1 MADVFDLSQ
10 QIIYAEEFGKEN
22 YKFFQDNIDLG
33 VGSWMND
40 LSPLIDENCRKAITC
55 ALDDSKKV
63 IEVVR
68 YLVKQNDIEKYK
80 MFIDIWKKHAPAK
93 ATQFETALLK
103 RIEDQNA
110 INSNPNSYLK
120 RTECENS
127 IKPNSYLKR
136 TECENSIKPNS
147 YLKRTECENSI
158 KPNSYLKRT
167 ECENSIKSSSKP
179 KPLLKV
185 IADQYSNP
193 LLVIIEN
200 QNPIN
205 PKPLLNKID
214 VQNQFSLYSLYQG
227 LPKGVFI
234 TYYKGV
240 FITYYKGVFITYN
253 KGVFITYNKGVFLTY
268 NKGVFITYN
277 KGVFITYNNYAFW

>member
-110 INSNPNSYLK
+110 INS
-120 RTECENS
+120 
-127 IKPNSYLKR
+127 
-136 TECENSIKPNS
+136 
-147 YLKRTECENSI
+147 

-167 ECENSIKSSSKP
+167 ECENSIKSSSNP
-179 KPLLKV
+179 NPLLKV
-185 IADQYSNP
+185 IADQFSNP

-214 VQNQFSLYSLYQG
+214 VQNPFSLYSLYQG
-227 LPKGVFI
+227 LP
-234 TYYKGV
+234 
-240 FITYYKGVFITYN
+240 KGVFITYN
-253 KGVFITYNKGVFLTY
+253 KGVFITYNKGVFITYNKGVFITYNKGVFITY